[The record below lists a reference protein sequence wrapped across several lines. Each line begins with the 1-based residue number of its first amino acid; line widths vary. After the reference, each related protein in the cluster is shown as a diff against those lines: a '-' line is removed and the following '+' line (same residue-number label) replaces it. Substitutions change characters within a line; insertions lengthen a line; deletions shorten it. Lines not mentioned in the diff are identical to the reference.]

1 MVLQYTHYPN
11 SVFENNFGI
20 VKNLL
25 RTKIQNV
32 GSPNIVCFLTSLHDF
47 TINVFFCPQMQ
58 FFSTQTTSSTTEAF
72 KIPCAILPQKVTL
85 LNLCK
90 HFLEITSFFSVY
102 FHCFDLSTSIQSML
116 FPTLFSLFLIFTK
129 EMTLEARL
137 PRLNVIYY
145 SKS

>member
-1 MVLQYTHYPN
+1 MWVPQILFVFLQAYT
-11 SVFENNFGI
+11 
-20 VKNLL
+20 
-25 RTKIQNV
+25 
-32 GSPNIVCFLTSLHDF
+32 TSQS
-47 TINVFFCPQMQ
+47 TSFFVPKCSS
-58 FFSTQTTSSTTEAF
+58 FFSTQPTSSTTEAF

-90 HFLEITSFFSVY
+90 HFLEIASFFSVY

-145 SKS
+145 SKVMSGNSFHRLG